1 MRRLVLVTGV
11 LLTALALSCSTK
23 PPAAP
28 GVVTVTQ
35 TTTSTT
41 TSTTIPTT
49 TTSTTTS
56 TIPPPSDLALF
67 TPTGNFCRTQ
77 PNGDLF
83 VQYTNQASGTAGPF
97 VIRLSYQLVP
107 NGPTTI
113 VDMPQGGATPGI
125 LVDLTFPA
133 TADCGRTATNCTFIM
148 NIDATGTVAET
159 NEGNNIAIGKCPPI
173 P

>member
-1 MRRLVLVTGV
+1 MRRLLLVTGV
-11 LLTALALSCSTK
+11 LLTALALSCSSK

-28 GVVTVTQ
+28 GSVVVTQ

-41 TSTTIPTT
+41 TSIPTTTT

-56 TIPPPSDLALF
+56 TIPPPADLALF

-83 VQYTNQASGTAGPF
+83 VQYVNQASGTAGPF
-97 VIRLSYQLVP
+97 VVRLSYQLVP

-125 LVDLTFPA
+125 LVDLTFPN
-133 TADCGRTATNCTFIM
+133 TADCGRTTTNCTFIM
-148 NIDATGTVAET
+148 NIDANGTVTET
-159 NEGNNIAIGKCPPI
+159 NEANNIAVGKCPPS
-173 P
+173 